1 MKAKKQKLLFKA
13 IKWIGEQCEMGWNKE
28 EIQDLLDEFIDH
40 HDSKKKSKFK
50 VGDIVVIQDGSR
62 FQNCIAEIIAHDKKD
77 NKQPYHL
84 IILQSEIQDYEGDSY
99 WISGGMNKT
108 NLEKSKFGSDKEQV
122 KMKEEPQEK
131 TIEEWEQE
139 IKEYQK
145 IFIIGKKAKV
155 TSSSA
160 TLKHSSNHCF
170 SIGDIVNIDSYEY
183 MGAHCEN
190 GTETIDNWVHFK
202 DLEPIKEPSFKVGD
216 MVHVIDQAEDG
227 EVRLYNPIS
236 HEWYILMPNLGYTWE
251 HKDNLKL
258 IKNE

>member
-40 HDSKKKSKFK
+40 HDSKKKSKF
-50 VGDIVVIQDGSR
+50 
-62 FQNCIAEIIAHDKKD
+62 
-77 NKQPYHL
+77 
-84 IILQSEIQDYEGDSY
+84 
-99 WISGGMNKT
+99 
-108 NLEKSKFGSDKEQV
+108 GSDKEVV
-122 KMKEEPQEK
+122 KLKEDPQEK
-131 TIEEWEQE
+131 TFEEWEQE

-145 IFIIGKKAKV
+145 VFIIGKKAKV

-202 DLEPIKEPSFKVGD
+202 DLEPIIETKFKVGD
-216 MVHVIDQAEDG
+216 KVECMGAAEFGRVGFIDNATTDE
-227 EVRLYNPIS
+227 
-236 HEWYILMPNLGYTWE
+236 GYFNVKFYTSKVNYFE
-251 HKDNLKL
+251 GVKHYSVLKL
-258 IKNE
+258 LPND